1 MQEITIIKCN
11 HHSEETWRYTGKLLK
26 QGPSG
31 VVIEAKFNRPDL
43 PFHGILLK
51 ENDRFIEAYPF
62 EKWFNVYEIHD
73 RDTNMLK
80 AWYCNVTR
88 PVRIS
93 NHEISYDDLALD
105 LLVYPDG
112 QKLSLDFDDFRN
124 LDLEDKDQENALKGL
139 EELQQIFTNN
149 PQFDIFTLIS

>member
-11 HHSEETWRYTGKLLK
+11 HHSEETWRYTAKLLK
-26 QGPSG
+26 QGPLG
-31 VVIEAKFNRPDL
+31 LVIEAKFNRPDL